1 MLYQLSYCGGAV
13 KRRGCLRF
21 LLSARKR
28 EITFSDTR
36 AKRRGNDRSSGLG
49 VGFASAAVP
58 AYKPE
63 K

>member
-1 MLYQLSYCGGAV
+1 V